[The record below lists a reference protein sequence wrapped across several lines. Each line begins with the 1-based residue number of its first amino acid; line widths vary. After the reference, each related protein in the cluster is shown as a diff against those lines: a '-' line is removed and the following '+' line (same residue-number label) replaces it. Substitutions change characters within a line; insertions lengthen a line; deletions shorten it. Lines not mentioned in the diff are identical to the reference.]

1 MYYFKLA
8 VEKIQKQQRA
18 RSGELQETR
27 GCAISACR
35 SHCPIIH
42 TSHTI
47 PAPEARHLGGVGVTY
62 QGRATPEP
70 EGESPPGTRLRQ
82 LAAALHIPLRP
93 VWVALRENWLRRG
106 QDILTPYLCRFAGN
120 LVAAVTGFL
129 TPWVTCRSCPAFP
142 IVPLFHTSHTSHT
155 SPALPRATAE
165 MYFSRDVSLPR
176 TTSALHYTE
185 ISQNL

>member
-1 MYYFKLA
+1 MRFQLA
-8 VEKIQKQQRA
+8 
-18 RSGELQETR
+18 G
-27 GCAISACR
+27 
-35 SHCPIIH
+35 PIVPLFH

-62 QGRATPEP
+62 QGKATPEP

-82 LAAALHIPLRP
+82 QAAALHIPLRP

-120 LVAAVTGFL
+120 LVAAVTGCL

-155 SPALPRATAE
+155 SPAFTQGNGGNVFFPRRFFAKNDFGITLYRNLPKFMIAGYERKK
-165 MYFSRDVSLPR
+165 
-176 TTSALHYTE
+176 
-185 ISQNL
+185 N